1 MAFRVQEITG
11 ATRPIVIPFAG
22 QELHL
27 EYCPYKNTPACRA
40 ELAAQ
45 RRKLLYDL
53 QAAQEAFEIAE
64 LRRRAAVRVEDD
76 PESTAHTTELVQDAL
91 AEFERLQKAVG
102 LLDAEEV
109 ARLVDKWDAED
120 EKGHIPPSDL
130 ERVATLPDALLE
142 AILKAIDEAD
152 KVNPPSA
159 PAS

>member
-1 MAFRVQEITG
+1 MAFRVTEITG
-11 ATRPIVIPFAG
+11 ATRPLVIPFAG

-27 EYCPYKNTPACRA
+27 EYLPYKNTPACRA

-64 LRRRAAVRVEDD
+64 LRRRAAVRAGE
-76 PESTAHTTELVQDAL
+76 PEEGSVGTAL

-120 EKGHIPPSDL
+120 AQGPIPPSDK